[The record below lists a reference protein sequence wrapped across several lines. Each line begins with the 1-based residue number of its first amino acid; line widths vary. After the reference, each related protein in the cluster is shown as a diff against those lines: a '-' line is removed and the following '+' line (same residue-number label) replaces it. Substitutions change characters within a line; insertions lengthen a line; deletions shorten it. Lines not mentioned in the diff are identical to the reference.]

1 MKSFLYLILVFFTF
15 TSCSICP
22 SENEFIGKYYS
33 QKEGI
38 ENYIEIKK
46 NGEFNHFYSKGEL
59 ILKHSGTCKK
69 SENGYCWLEFNEW
82 KNFKEKGEKFEI
94 LGNQIL
100 FINGK
105 YLDHSPDGETL
116 SSFVKRE
123 KKAFIV
129 GNGNDVIVTL
139 KIEENENIEKIEF
152 SSNNNL
158 ETINKK
164 QINSNNVFIYKFK
177 NIGEGTFKTC
187 IYKLNDTIC
196 SENYVERGYE
206 PKIKFQKDSLIV
218 TDYFGTEYK

>member
-1 MKSFLYLILVFFTF
+1 MKSFLYLILVFLTF

-59 ILKHSGTCKK
+59 ILKHSGTWKK
-69 SENGYCWLEFNEW
+69 SENGYCCLEFNEW
-82 KNFKEKGEKFEI
+82 KNFEEKGGKFEI

>member
-1 MKSFLYLILVFFTF
+1 MKSFLYLILVFLTF

-59 ILKHSGTCKK
+59 ILKHSGTWKK